1 MQIQEIP
8 MKKLFAGLLV
18 VLVVGCSVQARTQQN
33 SSTSGNQKID
43 FPRALALKDGKK
55 EPAQFDVYKQ
65 EFEKVKKLCVENDE
79 TLAGMVYAYT
89 KKSKAAGYDWST
101 NLETLQ
107 SFVEMAESGFERK
120 PGRCMEIYL
129 ALGKDLQEES
139 KSSK

>member
-1 MQIQEIP
+1 

-65 EFEKVKKLCVENDE
+65 EFEKFKKLCVENDE
-79 TLAGMVYAYT
+79 TLAGMVYAST
-89 KKSKAAGYDWST
+89 KKSKAAGYKWST
-101 NLETLQ
+101 NLDTMQ
-107 SFVEMAESGFERK
+107 SFIQMAESGFERK
-120 PGRCMEIYL
+120 PVRCINVYQVHL
-129 ALGKDLQEES
+129 QSLQEES
-139 KSSK
+139 SK